1 MARELRNASNFGA
14 GIVLVVVSLDVQ
26 HGELLRGDIHASS
39 EEAGRDAA
47 LVNVTLNHFG
57 SMKRIG

>member
-1 MARELRNASNFGA
+1 
-14 GIVLVVVSLDVQ
+14 VSLDVQ